1 MASILDKLDRLGAEH
16 PHKLL
21 YSYLDLNG
29 NVLESYSYASFLRR
43 TKAIASHLRREH
55 HFAAQDR
62 LLLAYPP
69 GLEMICAFFGCV
81 RAGLIP
87 VPVYPPSS
95 RGFQSALFKMVH
107 IAKDCQASGILTGK
121 DYHGSLKTN
130 LARSG
135 VAASGVD
142 VDYISG
148 LPWIVTEDFVDAV
161 SNESAHGVTNGASKG
176 SSNGISHLV
185 KNGATHSSNGATH
198 GSNGAKNGNGHSNG
212 LHSGPNGS
220 ANGNSN
226 GASHQAS
233 KILFLQYTS
242 GSTMEPKGVV
252 VTHDNILETSGLVI
266 DHPDPVVVSWLP
278 QYHDMGLIGCY
289 LYPALQ
295 GGTTYGFA
303 PTDFIQRP
311 ILWFET
317 IKAYRAT
324 ATAAPNFAYDY
335 CLRAGRLSKDALE
348 DCDLSSLHVLMCAA
362 EPIKPETYTRFLEAF
377 QPYGLKCESFYGAY
391 GLAEN
396 TLAVSM
402 GGRTVVS
409 VNKHGLALGKV
420 KLTTE
425 VSEIDSSTQVVSCG
439 TPLAGIDVKI
449 VDAERHAAL
458 KSGHIGEIW
467 IAGRGKCVGYW
478 NNPELTM
485 KQFHARLVDDSPYDD
500 GYLRTGDMGFFHD
513 GELYIC
519 GRIKD
524 MIILR
529 GQNYYPQDIE
539 GVVERASG
547 MIRTHCV
554 AAFQIH
560 EDSEPA
566 LAIVA
571 EVKNPKVLPEARKIA
586 AAVRDYLNVETA
598 LISFIAPRAIPR
610 TSSGKIMRHKTKQMW
625 LDGQFSVLSEF
636 SREKDAGSSE
646 PSSAVH
652 TPFDVLKARYNLTG
666 NESYNLVEA
675 GLDSL
680 DLVVFMH
687 ELKELLKDKGADM
700 LARQVDIGIIQR
712 VSVAEL
718 FQLAEQ
724 LERAPEEAL
733 AGLRHSLAAFREE
746 LRITEK
752 QMMSD
757 DRKLRFEPPAPAPL
771 PAVPVLNHVLLT
783 GGTGFIGPFLIKSL
797 LEQTKA
803 KIYVLVRASDE
814 DQGRQRLRAAMDS
827 MGPSAPGLME
837 MFEERIVPICGDLG
851 QASLGLT
858 QEVWDFLATEVD
870 TVFHNGAT
878 VNYLFNYDRMREA
891 NVIGTNETL
900 RLAFEGR
907 PKEFNYVSTTFVFGW
922 AVKSVLYETDFNE
935 DMALLDFG
943 YSQSKWVAEQVVA
956 DARSKGLSTR
966 IFRPALVSPSVT
978 GGGNNFDIAVRLVA
992 FMVNHGIGVDALNQ
1006 VSFVPADIV
1015 ANNIVAISTT
1025 GGTENKTY
1033 HMVRDDYANMMD
1045 ITNLITKLT
1054 GRQFEIFS
1062 VDDFVPELIRR
1073 CRKEDLLFPLL
1084 DFLVGSVDNI
1094 TAMEFKRYENSTYQA
1109 ARDAST
1115 WGIPDPTLEETVSGI
1130 LKFMQRKGI
1139 ISVQMREADHGPSV
1153 NRTMPL
1159 VDASAIVPSPAGVS

>member
-1 MASILDKLDRLGAEH
+1 MVSILDSLDRLRDEH

-29 NVLESYSYASFLRR
+29 SPVESYTYASFLHR
-43 TKAIASHLRREH
+43 TDAIAGSLLKDGR
-55 HFAAQDR
+55 FAPQDR

-95 RGFQSALFKMVH
+95 RGFQSALYKMVH
-107 IAKDCQASGILTGK
+107 IARDCQAAGVLTSK

-148 LPWIVTEDFVDAV
+148 LPWIFTEDFMDTVPG
-161 SNESAHGVTNGASKG
+161 ESF
-176 SSNGISHLV
+176 
-185 KNGATHSSNGATH
+185 
-198 GSNGAKNGNGHSNG
+198 
-212 LHSGPNGS
+212 PD
-220 ANGNSN
+220 
-226 GASHQAS
+226 AS

-242 GSTMEPKGVV
+242 GSTMEPKGVM
-252 VTHDNILETSGLVI
+252 VTHENILQTCSLVI
-266 DHPDPVVVSWLP
+266 DHPSPVVVSWLP

-289 LYPALQ
+289 LYPTLK

-317 IKAYRAT
+317 ISTYQAT

-335 CLRAGRLSKDALE
+335 CLRAGRLSKDSLE
-348 DCDLSSLHVLMCAA
+348 ACDLSSLRVLMCAA
-362 EPIKPETYTRFLEAF
+362 EPVKPDTYTRFLEAF
-377 QPYGLKCESFYGAY
+377 QPYGLKSESFYVAY

-396 TLAVSM
+396 TLAVSL
-402 GGRTVVS
+402 GGRTIVS
-409 VNKHGLALGKV
+409 ANKRALALGKARM
-420 KLTTE
+420 TTE
-425 VSEIDSSTQVVSCG
+425 VSEIGGAAQIVSCG
-439 TPLAGIDVKI
+439 TPLPGLDARI
-449 VDAERHAAL
+449 VDPEMHVAL
-458 KSGHIGEIW
+458 QPDTIGEIW
-467 IAGRGKCVGYW
+467 LAGTGKCLGYW

-485 KQFHARLVDDSPYDD
+485 KQFRARLSDDSPYED
-500 GYLRTGDMGFFHD
+500 GYLRTGDMGFFHH
-513 GELYIC
+513 GELFLC

-539 GVVERASG
+539 SVVERASG

-560 EDSEPA
+560 EESEPA

-571 EVKNPKVLPEARKIA
+571 EVKNPKVLPDARQIA
-586 AAVRDYLNVETA
+586 SAVRNYLNVEVA

-625 LDGQFSVLSEF
+625 LEGQFTVLSEF
-636 SREKDAGSSE
+636 SREKDSGAAVSESSTQ
-646 PSSAVH
+646 SSFAE
-652 TPFDVLKARYNLTG
+652 LKARYNLTG
-666 NESYNLVEA
+666 TESYNLIEA

-680 DLVVFMH
+680 DLVLFMH
-687 ELKELLKDKGADM
+687 ELKELLKEKGAEM
-700 LARQVDIGIIQR
+700 LARQIDIGVIQR
-712 VSVAEL
+712 VSVADL

-724 LERAPEEAL
+724 LERAPDEAL
-733 AGLRHSLAAFREE
+733 IQLRHALAAFREE
-746 LRITEK
+746 QQTAEK

-757 DRKLRFEPPAPAPL
+757 DRKLAFAL
-771 PAVPVLNHVLLT
+771 PVSAASEQTLPDTPVLNHVLLT
-783 GGTGFIGPFLIKSL
+783 GGTGFMGPFLIKSL
-797 LEQTKA
+797 LEQTRA
-803 KIYVLVRASDE
+803 KLYVLVRAGDE
-814 DQGRQRLRAAMDS
+814 EQGKQRLRAAMDS
-827 MGPSAPGLME
+827 MGPCGAGLMQ
-837 MFEERIVPICGDLG
+837 MFEARVVPVCGDLA
-851 QASLGLT
+851 QPRLGLT
-858 QEVWDFLATEVD
+858 PDVWDFLTNVMD

-878 VNYLFNYDRMREA
+878 VNYLFNYDRMRDA
-891 NVIGTNETL
+891 NVVGTNEVL

-907 PKEFNYVSTTFVFGW
+907 RKELNYVSTTFIFGW
-922 AVKSVLYETDFNE
+922 AVKSVLYETDNNE
-935 DMALLDFG
+935 NMELLDFG
-943 YSQSKWVAEQVVA
+943 YSQTKWAAEQVVA
-956 DARSKGLSTR
+956 DARSRGLSAR

-992 FMVNHGIGVDALNQ
+992 FMVNHGIGVDTLNQ

-1025 GGTENKTY
+1025 PGTANKNY
-1033 HMVRDDYANMMD
+1033 HVTRDDYSNMLD
-1045 ITNLITKLT
+1045 ITGLITKAT

-1062 VDDFVPELIRR
+1062 LPEFVPELIRR

-1084 DFLVGSVDNI
+1084 DFLVGSVENI
-1094 TAMEFKRYENSTYQA
+1094 SAMEFKRYDSSTYQT
-1109 ARDAST
+1109 ARDASI
-1115 WGIPDPTLEETVSGI
+1115 WGKADPSLEETVDGI
-1130 LKFMQRKGI
+1130 LKFMHRKGI
-1139 ISVQMREADHGPSV
+1139 ISVAAREPG
-1153 NRTMPL
+1153 
-1159 VDASAIVPSPAGVS
+1159 VPSEVSSLLALTDA